1 MIEPK
6 EIQAPAVSLKYIAW
20 SVKEIS
26 ENVKKISSLA
36 EAFFASHMNQPTEHG
51 SQTHFK
57 GSGDDPMP
65 FQGENM
71 KENQM
76 GAYGASRMEI
86 IPKEI
91 EKALTVGKRGRPPK
105 QIDVELV
112 RKLSAIHCTVEEIAS
127 VVGCCRDTL
136 SVRPDLK
143 AAIDAGNDFGK
154 MSMKRKMHEVAMTGN
169 VQMLIWLSKQRLG
182 YKDRQPEEVPNT
194 IIHVSCNEL
203 PI

>member
-65 FQGENM
+65 F
-71 KENQM
+71 
-76 GAYGASRMEI
+76 
-86 IPKEI
+86 
-91 EKALTVGKRGRPPK
+91 
-105 QIDVELV
+105 
-112 RKLSAIHCTVEEIAS
+112 
-127 VVGCCRDTL
+127 
-136 SVRPDLK
+136 
-143 AAIDAGNDFGK
+143 
-154 MSMKRKMHEVAMTGN
+154 
-169 VQMLIWLSKQRLG
+169 
-182 YKDRQPEEVPNT
+182 
-194 IIHVSCNEL
+194 
-203 PI
+203 